1 MIFIIEFL
9 STPTDNYIQECCT
22 CRRVEVDDRLKPNEQ
37 SNQLTALKKEE
48 MKLKSLHRQLE
59 LRIKQF
65 LQRTQNALRTEEK
78 LIELEKIS
86 QNELLKRSH
95 LIPLKSPLK
104 DNEYL
109 VKNIQQIEENNRQLE
124 KNIDSMCQQVNKK

>member
-1 MIFIIEFL
+1 
-9 STPTDNYIQECCT
+9 
-22 CRRVEVDDRLKPNEQ
+22 
-37 SNQLTALKKEE
+37 

-109 VKNIQQIEENNRQLE
+109 IKNIQQDVLTVFE
-124 KNIDSMCQQVNKK
+124 